1 MDEQSTNGALDG
13 WLSKPVDDGPPVATI
28 TAPPVQPQP
37 TIPPPPPPPAP
48 AQPPLQP
55 AAPVTSAGP
64 HTQPQPPV
72 EPSPQGWSSHPP
84 ESPPLADR
92 KPAQKPARQPRMDVE
107 RAPVEGEPSTLR
119 DRFKAQRPFYRAVV
133 LIIVAVFLFI
143 AGSAVLNRWGSVTGA
158 AVASH
163 IPAQAPAVAAPPQQI
178 TQTVVVPTDWLKCP
192 LTVDASGLIGW
203 DAKTN
208 YKTVD
213 PQRAANI
220 MDQVAEK
227 IGFHSLSELWLH
239 SEGPTSLKVT
249 IGGPLGVPLVDC
261 TLANVP
267 AQQPGQPT
275 ASTAPTATS
284 APR

>member
-1 MDEQSTNGALDG
+1 ME
-13 WLSKPVDDGPPVATI
+13 
-28 TAPPVQPQP
+28 
-37 TIPPPPPPPAP
+37 
-48 AQPPLQP
+48 
-55 AAPVTSAGP
+55 
-64 HTQPQPPV
+64 
-72 EPSPQGWSSHPP
+72 
-84 ESPPLADR
+84 
-92 KPAQKPARQPRMDVE
+92 VE

-119 DRFKAQRPFYRAVV
+119 DRYRELRPFYRAVV
-133 LIIVAVFLFI
+133 VIILAVFLLI
-143 AGSAVLNRWGSVTGA
+143 AGSAILNRCASATGEA
-158 AVASH
+158 LANH
-163 IPAQAPAVAAPPQQI
+163 TPATTAAVAAPPQQI